1 MRIVDCHIENF
12 GKLSDV
18 SYNFDAGLNVICE
31 PNGTGKST
39 LAAFI
44 KVMLFGFS
52 GEKKRSDL
60 ENERKRFKPWQGG
73 IYGGYLTF
81 EYQGKAY
88 KLVRTFGTKEIDDTF
103 ALYDNKTNM
112 ETNEFS
118 NCIGEEL
125 LMIDESSFCRT
136 VYIAAGDCETEGTDK
151 ISAKLGNL
159 ADNTDDINNYETV
172 SKRLGDIINAMSPKR
187 RTGSIYKKKDRLG
200 ELKEN
205 VRRGEAVDRTISEL
219 TIKRDE
225 AGLRRDTLKKKQEK
239 LQEQLDKELADTGL
253 INSKRSYEDI
263 IKRVNAAKEKY
274 AESCDYF
281 KNGIPNDE
289 ELGEYISKSVKLEG
303 YKNNLTSISRKNEN
317 KETAD
322 FVFDSFQNGYPS
334 EQEIDEHISLY
345 NMARERKNLLG
356 TKKASLLTFEIVSNK
371 KESNAG
377 NILMA
382 VSIVFIIA
390 GMFWTVSS
398 MLGIVALA
406 LGVVILAVGIITSKK
421 CKNKNADNEGLL
433 GLLHEIEADEE
444 YIQNAD
450 KRLGD
455 FAAKYKLTMREDDAS
470 YLYRLKSDVN
480 DFKRYE
486 SDRLEH
492 DRLFE
497 EISTY
502 IKGLG
507 FDVSKDVHGQLLNFK
522 DMMKEIS
529 EAGKWCE
536 RAEKEKN
543 LFEAN
548 HDVKMFKD
556 ISEEKGSL
564 DKYNSELKSTAGELE
579 AAIES
584 ISQYNRQIDKNLEER
599 ELISEDEAE
608 LAALS
613 EEIAADEKRLEVITR
628 TKEYLDRAKESFTAR
643 YMQPVMKGFEKYY
656 NMLTGGDA
664 KDYSINANLEVSKE
678 ELGNYRDIKL
688 LSSGYRSLIGVCM
701 RMALV
706 EAMYKEEKPFVV
718 FDDPFVYLDDD
729 KAACAKKFL
738 EDISMEYQVIYFTC
752 SRRYLF

>member
-1 MRIVDCHIENF
+1 MRILDCHIENF

-18 SYNFDAGLNVICE
+18 SYSFDAGLNVICE

-81 EYQGKAY
+81 EHQGKEY

-112 ETNEFS
+112 ETDEFS
-118 NCIGEEL
+118 DCIGEEL

-172 SKRLGDIINAMSPKR
+172 SKRLSDIINAMSPKR

-205 VRRGEAVDRTISEL
+205 VRRGEAVDRAISEL

-225 AGLRRDTLKKKQEK
+225 AGLRRDTLRKKQEK
-239 LQEQLDKELADTGL
+239 LQEQLDQELADTSL
-253 INSKRSYEDI
+253 INSKRSYDDI
-263 IKRVNAAKEKY
+263 IKRLNSAKEKY
-274 AESCDYF
+274 AESCEYF
-281 KNGIPNDE
+281 KNGIPNDA
-289 ELGEYISKSVKLEG
+289 ELGEYISKSVRLEG
-303 YKNNLTSISRKNEN
+303 YKNNLISFKRKNEN
-317 KETAD
+317 KEAGD
-322 FVFDSFQNGYPS
+322 FPFDSFQNGCPS

-390 GMFWTVSS
+390 GMFWTILS
-398 MLGIVALA
+398 MLGIVTLA

-433 GLLHEIEADEE
+433 SLLHEIEADEE

-450 KRLGD
+450 KRLAD
-455 FAAKYKLTMREDDAS
+455 FAGRYKLTVGEDAS

-497 EISTY
+497 EISSY

-507 FDVSKDVHGQLLNFK
+507 FDVGKDVHGQLLNFR

-564 DKYNSELKSTAGELE
+564 DKYNIELKSTARELE

-584 ISQYNRQIDKNLEER
+584 ISHYNRQIDKNLEER
-599 ELISEDEAE
+599 ELISEDESE

-664 KDYSINANLEVSKE
+664 KGYSINANLEISKE

-688 LSSGYRSLIGVCM
+688 LSNGYRSLIGVCM

-729 KAACAKKFL
+729 KASCARKL
-738 EDISMEYQVIYFTC
+738 LDDISMEYQVIYFTC
-752 SRRYLF
+752 SRR

>member
-1 MRIVDCHIENF
+1 MRIMDCHIENF

-18 SYNFDAGLNVICE
+18 SYSFDAGLNVICE

-39 LAAFI
+39 LAAFV

-73 IYGGYLTF
+73 VYGGYLTF
-81 EYQGKAY
+81 EHQGKAY
-88 KLVRTFGTKEIDDTF
+88 KLVRTFGTKDIDDTY

-112 ETNEFS
+112 QTDEIS
-118 NCIGEEL
+118 GCIGEEL
-125 LMIDESSFCRT
+125 LMIDEGSFCRT

-205 VRRGEAVDRTISEL
+205 VRRGEAVDRAISEL
-219 TIKRDE
+219 TIKRNE

-263 IKRVNAAKEKY
+263 IKRLNSAKEKY
-274 AESCDYF
+274 EESCGYF
-281 KNGIPNDE
+281 KNGVPNDA
-289 ELGEYISKSVKLEG
+289 ELGEYISKSVRLEG
-303 YKNNLTSISRKNEN
+303 YKNNLISFKRKNEN

-322 FVFDSFQNGYPS
+322 FAFDSYKNGCPG

-356 TKKASLLTFEIVSNK
+356 TKKASLLTFESVSHK

-377 NILMA
+377 NILAA

-390 GMFWTVSS
+390 GVFCLAAVSF
-398 MLGIVALA
+398 MLGLAAFA
-406 LGVVILAVGIITSKK
+406 LGVVTLAVGIITSKK
-421 CKNKNADNEGLL
+421 YKNKNADNAGLL
-433 GLLHEIEADEE
+433 SLRHEIEADEE

-450 KRLGD
+450 KRLAE
-455 FAAKYKLTMREDDAS
+455 FAAKYRIAAGENDAA
-470 YLYRLKSDVN
+470 YLYRLKSDVK

-497 EISTY
+497 EISAY

-522 DMMKEIS
+522 DIMKEIS
-529 EAGKWCE
+529 EAEKWCE

-548 HDVKMFKD
+548 HDVKMFQD

-564 DKYNSELKSTAGELE
+564 DKFSSELKSTAGELE

-584 ISQYNRQIDKNLEER
+584 ISHYNRQIDKNLEER
-599 ELISEDEAE
+599 ELLSEDEAE

-613 EEIAADEKRLEVITR
+613 EEIAADEKRLEVIAK

-656 NMLTGGDA
+656 NMLTGRDA
-664 KDYSINANLEVSKE
+664 KGYSINANLEVSKE

-729 KAACAKKFL
+729 KASCARKL
-738 EDISMEYQVIYFTC
+738 LDDISMEYQVIYFTC
-752 SRRYLF
+752 SRR

>member
-1 MRIVDCHIENF
+1 
-12 GKLSDV
+12 
-18 SYNFDAGLNVICE
+18 
-31 PNGTGKST
+31 
-39 LAAFI
+39 
-44 KVMLFGFS
+44 
-52 GEKKRSDL
+52 
-60 ENERKRFKPWQGG
+60 
-73 IYGGYLTF
+73 
-81 EYQGKAY
+81 
-88 KLVRTFGTKEIDDTF
+88 
-103 ALYDNKTNM
+103 
-112 ETNEFS
+112 
-118 NCIGEEL
+118 
-125 LMIDESSFCRT
+125 
-136 VYIAAGDCETEGTDK
+136 
-151 ISAKLGNL
+151 
-159 ADNTDDINNYETV
+159 
-172 SKRLGDIINAMSPKR
+172 
-187 RTGSIYKKKDRLG
+187 
-200 ELKEN
+200 
-205 VRRGEAVDRTISEL
+205 
-219 TIKRDE
+219 
-225 AGLRRDTLKKKQEK
+225 
-239 LQEQLDKELADTGL
+239 
-253 INSKRSYEDI
+253 
-263 IKRVNAAKEKY
+263 
-274 AESCDYF
+274 
-281 KNGIPNDE
+281 
-289 ELGEYISKSVKLEG
+289 
-303 YKNNLTSISRKNEN
+303 
-317 KETAD
+317 
-322 FVFDSFQNGYPS
+322 
-334 EQEIDEHISLY
+334 IDEHISLY
-345 NMARERKNLLG
+345 NMARERKNILG

-433 GLLHEIEADEE
+433 SLLHEIEADEE

-455 FAAKYKLTMREDDAS
+455 FAAKYNLTVREDDAS

-529 EAGKWCE
+529 EAAKWCE

-564 DKYNSELKSTAGELE
+564 DKYNIELKSTARELE
-579 AAIES
+579 AVIES
-584 ISQYNRQIDKNLEER
+584 ISHYNRQIDKNLEER

-608 LAALS
+608 LAVLS
-613 EEIAADEKRLEVITR
+613 EEIAADEKRLEVIAR

-664 KDYSINANLEVSKE
+664 KGYSINANLEMSKE

-729 KAACAKKFL
+729 KASCARKL
-738 EDISMEYQVIYFTC
+738 LDDISMEYQVIYFTC
-752 SRRYLF
+752 SRR

>member
-1 MRIVDCHIENF
+1 MRIIDCHIENF
-12 GKLSDV
+12 GKLRDA
-18 SYNFDAGLNVICE
+18 SYSFDAGLNVICE

-73 IYGGYLTF
+73 VYGGYLTF

-103 ALYDNKTNM
+103 ALYENKTNM
-112 ETNEFS
+112 ETDEFS
-118 NCIGEEL
+118 DCIGEEL

-172 SKRLGDIINAMSPKR
+172 SKRLGDMINAMSPKR

-205 VRRGEAVDRTISEL
+205 VRRGEAVDRAISEL

-239 LQEQLDKELADTGL
+239 LQEQLDKELADTDL
-253 INSKRSYEDI
+253 INSKRSYDDI
-263 IKRVNAAKEKY
+263 IKRLDAAKEKY
-274 AESCDYF
+274 EESCGYF
-281 KNGIPNDE
+281 KNGIPNDA
-289 ELGEYISKSVKLEG
+289 ELGEYISKSVRLEG
-303 YKNNLTSISRKNEN
+303 YKNNLISASRKNEN
-317 KETAD
+317 KEAAD
-322 FVFDSFQNGYPS
+322 FSFDGFQNGCPG

-356 TKKASLLTFEIVSNK
+356 TKKASLSAFEIVSNK

-377 NILMA
+377 NILIA

-390 GMFWTVSS
+390 GVFWTVSS
-398 MLGIVALA
+398 MLGIVNLA

-421 CKNKNADNEGLL
+421 CKNKNADNDGLL
-433 GLLHEIEADEE
+433 SLIHEIEADEE

-450 KRLGD
+450 KRLAD
-455 FAAKYKLTMREDDAS
+455 FAARYGLTVGEDDAS

-486 SDRLEH
+486 NDRLEYG
-492 DRLFE
+492 RLFE

-564 DKYNSELKSTAGELE
+564 DKYNSELKSTASELE

-584 ISQYNRQIDKNLEER
+584 ISHYNRQIDKNLEER

-664 KDYSINANLEVSKE
+664 KGYSINANLEVSKE

-729 KAACAKKFL
+729 KASCARKLL
-738 EDISMEYQVIYFTC
+738 EDISVEYQVIYFTC
-752 SRRYLF
+752 SRR

>member
-1 MRIVDCHIENF
+1 MRIIDCHIENF

-18 SYNFDAGLNVICE
+18 SYSFDAGLNVICE

-73 IYGGYLTF
+73 VYGGYLTF
-81 EYQGKAY
+81 EHQGKAY

-103 ALYDNKTNM
+103 ALYNNKTNIQ
-112 ETNEFS
+112 TDEFS
-118 NCIGEEL
+118 DCIGEEL
-125 LMIDESSFCRT
+125 LMIDEGSFCRT

-205 VRRGEAVDRTISEL
+205 VRRGEAVERAISEL

-225 AGLRRDTLKKKQEK
+225 AGLRRDTLKKKQEN
-239 LQEQLDKELADTGL
+239 LQEQLDKELGDTGL
-253 INSKRSYEDI
+253 INSKRSYDDI
-263 IKRVNAAKEKY
+263 IKRLNAAKEKY
-274 AESCDYF
+274 EESCGYF
-281 KNGIPNDE
+281 KNGIPNDA
-289 ELGEYISKSVKLEG
+289 ELGEYISKSVRLEG
-303 YKNNLTSISRKNEN
+303 YKNNLIYFKRKNEN

-322 FVFDSFQNGYPS
+322 FAFDGFQNGCPS

-356 TKKASLLTFEIVSNK
+356 TKKASLSAFEIVSNK

-377 NILMA
+377 NILIA

-390 GMFWTVSS
+390 GVFWTVSS
-398 MLGIVALA
+398 MLGIVNLA
-406 LGVVILAVGIITSKK
+406 LGVVILAVGIIISKNY
-421 CKNKNADNEGLL
+421 KNKNDDNDGLL
-433 GLLHEIEADEE
+433 SLIHEIEADEE

-455 FAAKYKLTMREDDAS
+455 FAARYGLTVGEDDAS

-486 SDRLEH
+486 NDRLEH

-564 DKYNSELKSTAGELE
+564 DKYNSELKDTTRELE

-584 ISQYNRQIDKNLEER
+584 ISHYNRQIDKNLEER

-628 TKEYLDRAKESFTAR
+628 TKDYLDRAKESFTAR

-664 KDYSINANLEVSKE
+664 KGYSINANLEVSKE

-729 KAACAKKFL
+729 KASCARKL
-738 EDISMEYQVIYFTC
+738 LDDISMEYQVIYFTC
-752 SRRYLF
+752 SRR

>member
-1 MRIVDCHIENF
+1 MRIMDCHIENF

-18 SYNFDAGLNVICE
+18 SYSFDAGLNVICE

-44 KVMLFGFS
+44 KVMFFGFS

-73 IYGGYLTF
+73 VYGGHLTF

-112 ETNEFS
+112 ETDEFS
-118 NCIGEEL
+118 DCIGEEL
-125 LMIDESSFCRT
+125 LMIDEGSFCRT
-136 VYIAAGDCETEGTDK
+136 VYTAAGDCETEGTDK

-205 VRRGEAVDRTISEL
+205 VRRGEAVDRAISEL

-225 AGLRRDTLKKKQEK
+225 AGLRRDALKQKQEK
-239 LQEQLDKELADTGL
+239 LQRQLDKELADTDL
-253 INSKRSYEDI
+253 INSKRSYDDI
-263 IKRVNAAKEKY
+263 IKRLNAAKEKY
-274 AESCDYF
+274 EESCGYF
-281 KNGIPNDE
+281 KNGIPNDA
-289 ELGEYISKSVKLEG
+289 ELGEFISKSVRLEG
-303 YKNNLTSISRKNEN
+303 YKNNLMSFKRKNEN
-317 KETAD
+317 KEAAD
-322 FVFDSFQNGYPS
+322 FLFDSFENGCPG

-345 NMARERKNLLG
+345 NMARERKNILG

-371 KESNAG
+371 KESNVG
-377 NILMA
+377 NILIA

-433 GLLHEIEADEE
+433 SLLHEIEADEE

-455 FAAKYKLTMREDDAS
+455 FAAKYRLAVGEDAS

-497 EISTY
+497 EISAY

-507 FDVSKDVHGQLLNFK
+507 FDVDKDIHGQLLNFK
-522 DMMKEIS
+522 DIVKEIS
-529 EAGKWCE
+529 EAEKWCE
-536 RAEKEKN
+536 KAEKEKN

-548 HDVKMFKD
+548 NDVKMFKD

-564 DKYNSELKSTAGELE
+564 DKFGSELKSTAGELE
-579 AAIES
+579 AAIEN
-584 ISQYNRQIDKNLEER
+584 ISRYNRQIDKNLEER

-643 YMQPVMKGFEKYY
+643 YMQPVMNGFEKYY

-664 KDYSINANLEVSKE
+664 KGYSINANLEVSKE
-678 ELGNYRDIKL
+678 ELGNYRDIRL

-729 KAACAKKFL
+729 KVSCARKLL

>member
-1 MRIVDCHIENF
+1 MRIMDCHIENF

-18 SYNFDAGLNVICE
+18 SYSFDAGLNVICE

-44 KVMLFGFS
+44 KIMLFGFS

-73 IYGGYLTF
+73 IYGGHLTF
-81 EYQGKAY
+81 EHQGKTY
-88 KLVRTFGTKEIDDTF
+88 KLIRTFGTKELDDTF
-103 ALYDNKTNM
+103 TLYNNKTNM
-112 ETNEFS
+112 QTDEFS
-118 NCIGEEL
+118 DCIGEEL
-125 LMIDESSFCRT
+125 LMIDEGSFCRT

-172 SKRLGDIINAMSPKR
+172 SKRLGDMINAMSPKR

-205 VRRGEAVDRTISEL
+205 VRRGEAVDRAISEL
-219 TIKRDE
+219 TIKRNE

-253 INSKRSYEDI
+253 INSKRSYDDI
-263 IKRVNAAKEKY
+263 IKRLNAAKEKY
-274 AESCDYF
+274 EESGDYF
-281 KNGIPNDE
+281 KNGIPNDA
-289 ELGEYISKSVKLEG
+289 ELGEYISKSVRLEG
-303 YKNNLTSISRKNEN
+303 YKNNLISASRKNEN
-317 KETAD
+317 KEAAD
-322 FVFDSFQNGYPS
+322 FAFDSFQNGCPG

-356 TKKASLLTFEIVSNK
+356 TKKASLSAFESVSNK

-377 NILMA
+377 NILIV

-390 GMFWTVSS
+390 GVFWTVSS
-398 MLGIVALA
+398 MLGIVNLA

-421 CKNKNADNEGLL
+421 CKNKNADNDGLL
-433 GLLHEIEADEE
+433 SLIHEIEADEE

-450 KRLGD
+450 KRFAD
-455 FAAKYKLTMREDDAS
+455 FAARYGLTVGEDDAS

-486 SDRLEH
+486 NDRLEH

-502 IKGLG
+502 ITGLG

-548 HDVKMFKD
+548 HDVKKFKD
-556 ISEEKGSL
+556 ISEENGSL
-564 DKYNSELKSTAGELE
+564 DKYYIELKSTARELE

-584 ISQYNRQIDKNLEER
+584 ISHYNRQIDKNLEER

-656 NMLTGGDA
+656 NKLTGGDA
-664 KDYSINANLEVSKE
+664 KGYSINANLEVSKE

-729 KAACAKKFL
+729 KASCARKLL

-752 SRRYLF
+752 SRR

>member
-1 MRIVDCHIENF
+1 MRIIDCHIENF
-12 GKLSDV
+12 GKLSNV
-18 SYNFDAGLNVICE
+18 SYSFDAGLNVICE

-73 IYGGYLTF
+73 VYGGHLTF
-81 EYQGKAY
+81 EHQGKTY
-88 KLVRTFGTKEIDDTF
+88 KLIRTFGTKEMDDTF
-103 ALYDNKTNM
+103 TLYNNKTNM
-112 ETNEFS
+112 ETDEFS
-118 NCIGEEL
+118 DCIGEEL
-125 LMIDESSFCRT
+125 LMIDEGSFCRT

-205 VRRGEAVDRTISEL
+205 VRRGEAVERAISEL

-225 AGLRRDTLKKKQEK
+225 AGLRRDTLRKKQEK
-239 LQEQLDKELADTGL
+239 LQEQLDKELSDTGL
-253 INSKRSYEDI
+253 INSKRSYDDI
-263 IKRVNAAKEKY
+263 TKRLNVAKEKY
-274 AESCDYF
+274 AESCGYF
-281 KNGIPNDE
+281 KNGIPNDA
-289 ELGEYISKSVKLEG
+289 ELGEYISKSVRLEG
-303 YKNNLTSISRKNEN
+303 YKNNLISFKRKNEN

-322 FVFDSFQNGYPS
+322 FAFDGFQNGCPG

-356 TKKASLLTFEIVSNK
+356 TKKASLSAFEIVSNN
-371 KESNAG
+371 KESNVG
-377 NILMA
+377 NILIA

-390 GMFWTVSS
+390 GVFWTVSS
-398 MLGIVALA
+398 MLGIVNLA

-421 CKNKNADNEGLL
+421 YKNKNADNDGLL
-433 GLLHEIEADEE
+433 SLIHEIEADEE

-450 KRLGD
+450 KRLAD
-455 FAAKYKLTMREDDAS
+455 FASRYGLTVGEDDAS

-486 SDRLEH
+486 NDRLEYG
-492 DRLFE
+492 RLFE

-564 DKYNSELKSTAGELE
+564 DKYNSELKSTASELE
-579 AAIES
+579 AVIES
-584 ISQYNRQIDKNLEER
+584 ISHYNRQIDKNLEER

-664 KDYSINANLEVSKE
+664 KGYSINANLEVSKE

-729 KAACAKKFL
+729 KASCARKLL
-738 EDISMEYQVIYFTC
+738 EDISVEYQVIYFTC
-752 SRRYLF
+752 SRR

>member
-1 MRIVDCHIENF
+1 MRIMDCHIENF

-18 SYNFDAGLNVICE
+18 SYSFDAGLNVICE

-73 IYGGYLTF
+73 VYGGHLTF
-81 EYQGKAY
+81 EHQGKTY

-103 ALYDNKTNM
+103 ALYDNKTNIQ
-112 ETNEFS
+112 TDEFS
-118 NCIGEEL
+118 DCIGEEL
-125 LMIDESSFCRT
+125 LMIDEGSFCRT

-205 VRRGEAVDRTISEL
+205 VRRGEAVERAISEL

-225 AGLRRDTLKKKQEK
+225 AGLRRDTLKKKQEN
-239 LQEQLDKELADTGL
+239 LQEQLDKELGDTGL
-253 INSKRSYEDI
+253 INSKRSYDDI
-263 IKRVNAAKEKY
+263 IKRLNAAKEKY
-274 AESCDYF
+274 EESCGYF
-281 KNGIPNDE
+281 KNGIPNDA
-289 ELGEYISKSVKLEG
+289 ELGEYISKSVRLEG
-303 YKNNLTSISRKNEN
+303 YKNNLIYFKRKNEN

-322 FVFDSFQNGYPS
+322 FAFDGFQNGCPS

-356 TKKASLLTFEIVSNK
+356 TKKASLSAFEIVSNK

-377 NILMA
+377 NILIA

-390 GMFWTVSS
+390 GVFWTVSS
-398 MLGIVALA
+398 MLGIVNLA
-406 LGVVILAVGIITSKK
+406 LGVVILAVGIIISKNY
-421 CKNKNADNEGLL
+421 KNKNDDNDGLL
-433 GLLHEIEADEE
+433 SLIHEIEADEE

-455 FAAKYKLTMREDDAS
+455 FAARYGLTVGEDDAS

-486 SDRLEH
+486 NDRLEH

-564 DKYNSELKSTAGELE
+564 DKYNSELKDTTRELE

-584 ISQYNRQIDKNLEER
+584 ISHYNRQIDKNLEER

-628 TKEYLDRAKESFTAR
+628 TKDYLDRAKESFTAR

-664 KDYSINANLEVSKE
+664 KGYSINANLEVSKE

-729 KAACAKKFL
+729 KASCARKL
-738 EDISMEYQVIYFTC
+738 LDDISMEYQVIYFTC
-752 SRRYLF
+752 SRR